1 MRLAADATEFLTTAR
16 AARILGVSKR
26 TLHNWIK
33 AGKVPPPEV
42 NPENGYLQWTMSDVA
57 VVRNA
62 LMEEKIDSIGNR

>member
-1 MRLAADATEFLTTAR
+1 MRQAPEIAEFLTTAR

-57 VVRNA
+57 VVRNV
-62 LMEEKIDSIGNR
+62 LMEEKLDSTGDR

>member
-1 MRLAADATEFLTTAR
+1 MRQAAEIAEFLTTAR

-33 AGKVPPPEV
+33 AGKVPPPEI

-57 VVRNA
+57 VVRNV
-62 LMEEKIDSIGNR
+62 LMEEKLDSTGDR

>member
-1 MRLAADATEFLTTAR
+1 MRHAAITAEILTTAR

-33 AGKVPPPEV
+33 AGKVPPPES

-57 VVRNA
+57 VIRNV
-62 LMEEKIDSIGNR
+62 LREEKLDSIGDR